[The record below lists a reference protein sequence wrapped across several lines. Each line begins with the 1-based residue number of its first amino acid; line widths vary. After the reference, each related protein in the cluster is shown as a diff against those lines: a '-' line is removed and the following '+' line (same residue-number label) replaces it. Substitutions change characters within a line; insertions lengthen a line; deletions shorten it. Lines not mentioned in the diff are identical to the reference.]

1 MSWLDLHMH
10 SEVSLDGEYSPK
22 QLAGLCHEKGLKV
35 AALSD
40 HNSVR
45 GVEEMMV
52 SCARFGIRGIPAVE
66 LDSTFDGVDLHL
78 LGDGIDYHDSRYAEL
93 ENRILSRKKEISFRA
108 MKILRDIGIIFE
120 EEKVLALSRN
130 GIVGGETIAEA
141 ALADERNLNNPL
153 LLPYRPGGERGDN
166 PYVNFFWDFCSQGK
180 PAYFPADYPAFEE
193 AQQLIEDTG
202 GISVIAHPANTVGK
216 NRDRIRTMV
225 KMGVSGLEVYSSYH
239 TAEDVTWFHRLAE
252 ELELLETMGS
262 DFHGKTKPSVVL
274 GGTNA
279 RLLKTNAALGEEN
292 GPSQEER
299 TLALLDYLLKIHATF
314 R

>member
-1 MSWLDLHMH
+1 M
-10 SEVSLDGEYSPK
+10 
-22 QLAGLCHEKGLKV
+22 
-35 AALSD
+35 
-40 HNSVR
+40 
-45 GVEEMMV
+45 
-52 SCARFGIRGIPAVE
+52 GIRFEGRRIRQ
-66 LDSTFDGVDLHL
+66 LSR
-78 LGDGIDYHDSRYAEL
+78 DGI
-93 ENRILSRKKEISFRA
+93 
-108 MKILRDIGIIFE
+108 
-120 EEKVLALSRN
+120 VT
-130 GIVGGETIAEA
+130 GEMIAEA
-141 ALADERNLNNPL
+141 ALEDERNRNLSL
-153 LLPYRPGGERGDN
+153 LEPYRPGGARAEN

-202 GISVIAHPANTVGK
+202 GISVIAHPVNTVGK

-239 TAEDVTWFHRLAE
+239 TAEDVTWFHQLAE

-279 RLLKTNAALGEEN
+279 RLLKTNAAPGEEN

-299 TLALLDYLLKIHATF
+299 TTPPF
-314 R
+314 GNRME

>member
-66 LDSTFDGVDLHL
+66 LDCTFDGVDLHL
-78 LGDGIDYHDSRYAEL
+78 LGYGIDYHDSRYAEL

-130 GIVGGETIAEA
+130 GIVVGETIAEA

-153 LLPYRPGGERGDN
+153 FLTGRAVSGETI
-166 PYVNFFWDFCSQGK
+166 PMSIFS
-180 PAYFPADYPAFEE
+180 
-193 AQQLIEDTG
+193 
-202 GISVIAHPANTVGK
+202 GISVPRGSRPISRQIILLLRK
-216 NRDRIRTMV
+216 R
-225 KMGVSGLEVYSSYH
+225 SS
-239 TAEDVTWFHRLAE
+239 
-252 ELELLETMGS
+252 
-262 DFHGKTKPSVVL
+262 
-274 GGTNA
+274 
-279 RLLKTNAALGEEN
+279 
-292 GPSQEER
+292 
-299 TLALLDYLLKIHATF
+299 
-314 R
+314 